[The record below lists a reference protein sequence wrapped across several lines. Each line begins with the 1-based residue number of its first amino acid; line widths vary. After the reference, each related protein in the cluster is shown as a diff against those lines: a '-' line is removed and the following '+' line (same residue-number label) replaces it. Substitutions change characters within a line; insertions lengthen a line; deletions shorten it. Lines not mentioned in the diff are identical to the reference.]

1 MKLNDELLSR
11 AATLVRD
18 NKMKTLSE
26 YETYPAHEFSE
37 AFEQDMQNLI
47 EKLSKDEVQPY
58 RVSMG
63 WQYYV
68 RHGIVAVLVCFLLTC
83 FAAPQ
88 AVMAGYHKLVEI
100 IETVVTEY
108 TEYRYQV
115 NETVNDQ
122 FQQVTFGYLP
132 DGMEVTEE
140 IVQER
145 SYYVE
150 YRNEKKFFRLEQMLL
165 TEDDG
170 MGHIV
175 DTENATIEEHII
187 KGTTVKFISKRGM
200 NGYVWIYEEYLITGQ
215 SNYSIEEMIKIL
227 EKTKI
232 Q

>member
-18 NKMKTLSE
+18 NKMRSLSE

-37 AFEQDMQNLI
+37 TFEQNMQGLI
-47 EKLSKDEVQPY
+47 DKLGKGKIKPY
-58 RVSMG
+58 KVSMG

-68 RHGIVAVLVCFLLTC
+68 RHGLVAVLVCFLLTC

-88 AVMAGYHKLVEI
+88 AVMAGYYKLVEI

-132 DGMEVTEE
+132 DGMEIVKERNTERSYHIE
-140 IVQER
+140 YEKDGKYFTLEQRMIVQENNL
-145 SYYVE
+145 SYV
-150 YRNEKKFFRLEQMLL
+150 
-165 TEDDG
+165 
-170 MGHIV
+170 V
-175 DTENATIEEHII
+175 DTENAIVEKDRI
-187 KGTTVKFISKRGM
+187 KGEEVIFVYKDDVY
-200 NGYVWIYEEYLITGQ
+200 NYVWLHGNYHIKGD
-215 SNYSIEEMIKIL
+215 SNLELAEIKKIL
-227 EKTKI
+227 LNVK
-232 Q
+232 